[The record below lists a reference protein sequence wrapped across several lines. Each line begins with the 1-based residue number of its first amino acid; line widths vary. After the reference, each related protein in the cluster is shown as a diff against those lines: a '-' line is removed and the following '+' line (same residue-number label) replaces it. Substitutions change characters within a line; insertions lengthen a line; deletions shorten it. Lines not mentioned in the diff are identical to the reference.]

1 MTKGEVARH
10 STDLSAR
17 EAGGDIVGKK
27 RKDRSDKGM
36 ARGPRRKGG
45 LDDDE
50 EDDQNAAGPSKRQ
63 RVSAKAS
70 KGKKSQKFKKSKT
83 AQSLLPPSKE
93 FISSDDDYSLD
104 E

>member
-10 STDLSAR
+10 SDLLAR

-36 ARGPRRKGG
+36 ARGPQRKRG

-50 EDDQNAAGPSKRQ
+50 EDNQNGAGPSKRQ
-63 RVSAKAS
+63 RVSTKAS
-70 KGKKSQKFKKSKT
+70 KGKKSKKSKKSKT

-93 FISSDDDYSLD
+93 FISSDDDHSLD